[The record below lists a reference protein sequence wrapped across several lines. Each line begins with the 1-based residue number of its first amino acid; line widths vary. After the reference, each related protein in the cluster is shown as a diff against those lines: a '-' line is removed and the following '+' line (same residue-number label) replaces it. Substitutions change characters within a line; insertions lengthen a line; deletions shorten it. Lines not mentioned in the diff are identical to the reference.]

1 MGAQLG
7 TGDERDLPDVAYP
20 SSAFCD
26 PALAPEQRLL
36 PSPEI
41 GHPHLARGEPAL
53 PGSPPQAES
62 GATLDGLSSEP
73 LSPGEVD
80 IGPAGAN
87 RSEGGSAPLPPPPAG
102 HTSPPVPLSLR
113 IRLLTATLLT
123 VVVLFV
129 LFSPWPLDAKLR
141 TIGHACCAQ
150 IPSHTIRFDGRAMPI
165 DARNSGIYLG
175 VFLVIAMLWL
185 TGRQRAALY
194 VPSSLRN
201 LLLGFTA
208 AMILDG
214 FNSLQHTQHLA
225 GLYPESNT
233 MRTITGTLAGVS
245 LTILVVPLFNRI
257 VWREPEAI
265 AIAEDFTELA
275 GYLGGGVLL
284 ILALLQAPA
293 ALYWPLSILS
303 IAGLLITLTM
313 VNTAIVLVSLRRERS
328 VASER
333 GLFIPALGGLVFT
346 LFEILLLLGRP
357 R

>member
-1 MGAQLG
+1 MGTQPG
-7 TGDERDLPDVAYP
+7 TGDAPDAPGATFPSLPP
-20 SSAFCD
+20 GE
-26 PALAPEQRLL
+26 PPLPMEQRLMPQVATEHPCL
-36 PSPEI
+36 SPSD
-41 GHPHLARGEPAL
+41 PAVFSAL
-53 PGSPPQAES
+53 STAES
-62 GATLDGLSSEP
+62 SAVPDDPVSE
-73 LSPGEVD
+73 
-80 IGPAGAN
+80 
-87 RSEGGSAPLPPPPAG
+87 
-102 HTSPPVPLSLR
+102 SLR
-113 IRLLTATLLT
+113 TQLLIATLLT
-123 VVVLFV
+123 VVALFA

-194 VPSSLRN
+194 VPPSLRN
-201 LLLGFTA
+201 LLLGLTA

-214 FNSLQHTQHLA
+214 FNSLQHTQHLK
-225 GLYPESNT
+225 GWYPESNT
-233 MRTITGTLAGVS
+233 MRTITGALAGIS

-284 ILALLQAPA
+284 ILALLQAPS

-303 IAGLLITLTM
+303 IVGLLITLTM
-313 VNTAIVLVSLRRERS
+313 VNTAIVLVSIRRERS

-333 GLFIPALGGLVFT
+333 GMFVPALGGLVFT
-346 LFEILLLLGRP
+346 LFEILLLLSRH

>member
-1 MGAQLG
+1 MGAQPG
-7 TGDERDLPDVAYP
+7 TGDAPDAMAPSLPQGKLALPSEQPLVAEVATEHP
-20 SSAFCD
+20 CLSSSD
-26 PALAPEQRLL
+26 PTVFNASLTADPGAIPESRVPQSLRTRLL
-36 PSPEI
+36 
-41 GHPHLARGEPAL
+41 
-53 PGSPPQAES
+53 
-62 GATLDGLSSEP
+62 
-73 LSPGEVD
+73 V
-80 IGPAGAN
+80 
-87 RSEGGSAPLPPPPAG
+87 
-102 HTSPPVPLSLR
+102 
-113 IRLLTATLLT
+113 ATLLT
-123 VVVLFV
+123 VVALFA

-194 VPSSLRN
+194 VPASLRN

-214 FNSLQHTQHLA
+214 FNSLQHAQHLR
-225 GLYPESNT
+225 GWYPESNT
-233 MRTITGTLAGVS
+233 MRTITGALAGIS

-284 ILALLQAPA
+284 ILALLQAPS

-303 IAGLLITLTM
+303 IVGLLITLTM
-313 VNTAIVLVSLRRERS
+313 VNTAIVLVSIRRERS

-333 GLFIPALGGLVFT
+333 GLFVPALGGLVFT
-346 LFEILLLLGRP
+346 LFEILLLLTRH